1 MRNHLLSAPDIGFDC
16 VSEFWPAQM
25 DATFALMQTKVGERM
40 REDERQF
47 ADQPRIVSGRCEEIR
62 LAGGARPDD
71 EAASPSWRCCC
82 GLPLDATTLVGSL
95 HAWAADTAAPGRSV
109 TLDRV
114 SGMPPAAFP
123 CDAILWL
130 HAVDVDPDPRLPA
143 GIEIV
148 GRALTEAEETPAA
161 VLAMAGSETPRLSAM
176 LGGSAG
182 SLSARTPRTAHA
194 RALSAMGPRS
204 WLQEP
209 VRVSEPMLRDDQG
222 RVM

>member
-1 MRNHLLSAPDIGFDC
+1 MTPKALALMPRRPDLTREQFRRYYESRHTPLALRYFRFRKYVRNHLLSAPDIGFDC

-71 EAASPSWRCCC
+71 ESGVTKLALLLRT
-82 GLPLDATTLVGSL
+82 PLDATTLVGSL

-161 VLAMAGSETPRLSAM
+161 VLAMAGSETL
-176 LGGSAG
+176 
-182 SLSARTPRTAHA
+182 
-194 RALSAMGPRS
+194 
-204 WLQEP
+204 
-209 VRVSEPMLRDDQG
+209 V
-222 RVM
+222 